1 MAVRSENEK
10 VIKRVYHSIK
20 ELVIN
25 YDIPPGERLNIELIA
40 EQLKVSTTPVRESLN
55 RLVAEDLILMVP
67 GIGFFMKSF
76 VESEIRDLYELN
88 HVLLNWAVGKITK
101 NQQKAVV
108 VDFPEIP
115 VLQEKLTTCD
125 AISHAYL
132 VNSSGKFFA
141 HLARKSGNNQ
151 IDMSIKSINE
161 RLYYLRICECQLVAD
176 PVQQVLPLFQLYCD
190 CQYEKLSE
198 ALTQYHQERLQLLP
212 DIIRLKNNSFRAVFE
227 GN

>member
-25 YDIPPGERLNIELIA
+25 YEIPPGERLKIELIA

-67 GIGFFMKSF
+67 GIGFFMKSL

-88 HVLLNWAVGKITK
+88 HVLLNWAVDNIARNRKK
-101 NQQKAVV
+101 PVV
-108 VDFPEIP
+108 VDFPELAR
-115 VLQEKLTTCD
+115 LQDKLMTCD
-125 AISHAYL
+125 AISHEYL
-132 VNSSGKFFA
+132 VKSSGKFFG
-141 HLARKSGNNQ
+141 HLARKSGNIQ
-151 IDMSIKSINE
+151 IDMSIKSINDK
-161 RLYYLRICECQLVAD
+161 LYYLRICECELFED
-176 PVQQVLPLFQLYCD
+176 PVRQVLPLFQLYCD

-198 ALTQYHQERLQLLP
+198 ALRKYHEERLRLLP
-212 DIIRLKNNSFRAVFE
+212 EIIRLKNDSFRAVLE